1 MEKPAFDLILDL
13 VLKIDYYNDGIF
25 FIDEPEIHMHTSLQ
39 SKLIKELYN
48 IIPDNSQLWITTHSI
63 GIMRMAERI
72 LKENPNSVAILDF
85 DGYDFD
91 SYVTIKPTKLSKTV
105 WKKFLSLAL
114 DDLSELI
121 IPECIILSEGS
132 FSGNKIFNDKYPNIL
147 FISGGSSEDITKDDL
162 KSVKGEIYNILKK
175 ELSLAQYGNT
185 ADAFIINNLVPL
197 ITPDTEIYKVLEV
210 DIIKKI
216 IP

>member
-1 MEKPAFDLILDL
+1 
-13 VLKIDYYNDGIF
+13 
-25 FIDEPEIHMHTSLQ
+25 MHTSLQ

-48 IIPDNSQLWITTHSI
+48 IIPYNSQLWITPHSI

-175 ELSLAQYGNT
+175 ELSLAQCGNT
-185 ADAFIINNLVPL
+185 ADAFIINNLAPL

>member
-1 MEKPAFDLILDL
+1 
-13 VLKIDYYNDGIF
+13 
-25 FIDEPEIHMHTSLQ
+25 MHTSLQ

-121 IPECIILSEGS
+121 IPEYIVLSEGN
-132 FSGNKIFNDKYPNIL
+132 FSGNKRYNFDATIYNKIFNDKYPNIL

-175 ELSLAQYGNT
+175 ELCLTQCGNT